1 MELHLYMMPFSVSIT
16 RCVNCIQWYSDVPS
30 MNTSYY
36 YKKNVH
42 IKYTDCYYIEYL
54 FLQIVDLLLKYGA
67 DPLSK
72 SDRGMTP
79 MDMTTERS
87 MYILVE
93 KYLQKTKSNPGLN
106 LLTYTK
112 QI

>member
-1 MELHLYMMPFSVSIT
+1 MELHLYMMPLSVSIT
-16 RCVNCIQWYSDVPS
+16 RCVNYIQWYSDVPS

-36 YKKNVH
+36 YKK
-42 IKYTDCYYIEYL
+42 IAYTDCYYIEYL
-54 FLQIVDLLLKYGA
+54 CLQIVDLLLKYGA
-67 DPLSK
+67 NPLSK
-72 SDRGMTP
+72 SDRGRTP

-93 KYLQKTKSNPGLN
+93 KHLQKTKSDPGLN

>member
-1 MELHLYMMPFSVSIT
+1 M
-16 RCVNCIQWYSDVPS
+16 
-30 MNTSYY
+30 
-36 YKKNVH
+36 H
-42 IKYTDCYYIEYL
+42 IKYTDCYYIECL

-79 MDMTTERS
+79 MDMATERS
-87 MYILVE
+87 MCILVE
-93 KYLQKTKSNPGLN
+93 KYLQKTKSDPGLN